1 MKTKLF
7 LLTKTDFASLD
18 KSLQEEVYQDFYK
31 LVYGVSIQI
40 IHDHSTAEDIVQE
53 AFMKTIYNAPNIENE
68 QQLIGWIRVVTKNL
82 TFNVIR
88 KNKKIRNQ
96 DDIESVINNDVNNQ
110 DESVEKKVEV
120 KMMEEN
126 ISKSILE
133 INSEYQNIIES
144 KWIND
149 KSNKDIAKEQN
160 ATEGAIKQKLHRA
173 RKALKQK
180 MKKWGFQD
188 E

>member
-7 LLTKTDFASLD
+7 LLTKTDFASLE
-18 KSLQEEVYQDFYK
+18 KSVQEEVYRDFYK
-31 LVYGVSIQI
+31 LVYGVSIKM

-82 TFNVIR
+82 TINVIR

-96 DDIESVINNDVNNQ
+96 DDIESVINKEVNIHE
-110 DESVEKKVEV
+110 ESVEEKVEV
-120 KMMEEN
+120 KMMKEN
-126 ISKSILE
+126 ISKSMLE

-144 KWIND
+144 KWVDD

-160 ATEGAIKQKLHRA
+160 ATEGAVKQKLHRA
-173 RKALKQK
+173 RKALKKK
-180 MKKWGFQD
+180 MMKWGFQD